1 MEVTI
6 MNMVLRDHFFDSFF
20 NNFGVYERDTSH
32 YEVVENEGSFD
43 LHVELPGIKKG
54 HLSLKVH
61 ENHLSIKADNTV
73 ESDSNEKLTRLNKRY
88 EKTFK
93 LPVSVDQDKISST
106 LEDGILSVKL
116 PKYKEQ
122 KPKNIDIQVK

>member
-1 MEVTI
+1 M
-6 MNMVLRDHFFDSFF
+6 
-20 NNFGVYERDTSH
+20 
-32 YEVVENEGSFD
+32 
-43 LHVELPGIKKG
+43 
-54 HLSLKVH
+54 SLKVH